1 MRSTLTTTEPTEARR
16 WLKALDMA
24 IVLHEYDQ
32 WLRSQLKHGGAG
44 RETELAREQLHETM
58 GTYGVD
64 LEDLLQ

>member
-1 MRSTLTTTEPTEARR
+1 MRSTLTTTDPIEARR

-32 WLRSQLKHGGAG
+32 WLRNQLKYCGAG
-44 RETELAREQLHETM
+44 RETERAREQLHEIM